1 MTNAAEKLNTA
12 TTTVANDRAVIGGN
26 NPPDPIDEAL
36 APWGDVISEA
46 ENWLDGTPVENEAQM
61 KQVDAILKEIKKAST
76 AVTAAEK
83 ECTAPLHDAWKAEKA
98 RWKPTLDDLDRMKK
112 GLPKLTDAFKRKLA
126 EEKAAA
132 ERKAREEAE
141 RKQREA
147 EEAARAADATDI
159 EAKRE
164 AEAKIIEAKKAAAAA
179 SKASKDTVKGMRT
192 VTRFEITDHRALL
205 HWIAQHRKA
214 DLTAFI
220 EAWAQSNHKTNRSA
234 EGLRVWDEKEAF

>member
-12 TTTVANDRAVIGGN
+12 TTEVANARAVIGGN
-26 NPPDPIDEAL
+26 NPPDPIDEAV
-36 APWGDVISEA
+36 APWAGVIAEA
-46 ENWLDGTPVENEAQM
+46 EHWLDGKPVQKESQM
-61 KQVDAILKEIKKAST
+61 KQVDSILREIKRAST
-76 AVTAAEK
+76 AITAAEK
-83 ECTAPLHDAWKAEKA
+83 EQTAPLHEAWKAEKA

-192 VTRFEITDHRALL
+192 VTRYEITDHKALL
-205 HWIAQHRKA
+205 HWIAKNRR
-214 DLTAFI
+214 DDMTAFI
-220 EAWAQSNHKTNRSA
+220 EAWAQSNHKTNRNA
-234 EGLRVWDEKEAF
+234 EGLRVWDEKESF